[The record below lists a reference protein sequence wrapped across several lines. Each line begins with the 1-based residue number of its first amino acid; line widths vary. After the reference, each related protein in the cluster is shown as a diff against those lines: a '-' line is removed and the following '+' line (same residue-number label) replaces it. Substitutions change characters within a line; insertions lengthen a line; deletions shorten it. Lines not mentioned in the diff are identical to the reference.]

1 MAYESGLSQRRNQQ
15 ECSMIRPSLKPHAF
29 KPHSYSLKFA
39 VAALSACFAM
49 APAAFAQAPASEAAP
64 QAVGAAALVHVQA
77 RVVEIDADSNSVA
90 LQGPRGN
97 VAVLDVN
104 PAVADVKKL
113 HVGDIVNIAYQKAVL
128 IGVDKLATKGIRQ
141 RVDTEIAQPASGGVV
156 ASARRVEVVAT
167 VQKIDRKHRT
177 VTLRGPTR
185 TETLDVAP
193 DIELDKL
200 KVGDSVRAVF
210 VTAVAASVARNG
222 ADVK

>member
-1 MAYESGLSQRRNQQ
+1 MTRHSLSARVNPVKVAV
-15 ECSMIRPSLKPHAF
+15 S
-29 KPHSYSLKFA
+29 
-39 VAALSACFAM
+39 VAALSACLVM
-49 APAAFAQAPASEAAP
+49 APAVFAQAPASDATP

-104 PAVADVKKL
+104 PAIADVKKL
-113 HVGDIVNIAYQKAVL
+113 HIGDVVNIAYQKAVL
-128 IGVDKLATKGIRQ
+128 IGVDRLAPNGIRQ
-141 RVDTEIAQPASGGVV
+141 RTETEIAQPASGGVV
-156 ASARRVEVVAT
+156 ASARRVEIVAT
-167 VQKIDRKHRT
+167 VQTIDRKHRT

-193 DIELDKL
+193 DVALDKI